1 MIGVVSVRNP
11 KQKRIIGFQ
20 NIIGLLYS
28 VSIAAAAAYIPLSA
42 AAAAYIPLSAAA
54 AAANVSA
61 YMKKYIICK
70 I

>member
-42 AAAAYIPLSAAA
+42 AAAAAYIPLSAAA
-54 AAANVSA
+54 AAAA
-61 YMKKYIICK
+61 YIPLSCV
-70 I
+70 

>member
-42 AAAAYIPLSAAA
+42 AAAAAYIPLSAAA
-54 AAANVSA
+54 AAA
-61 YMKKYIICK
+61 YIPLSCA
-70 I
+70 